1 MDLIHSSAGGCMGGI
16 EKWSKIA
23 FAVIFDFHEMLRNSI
38 NYNKYDFYPKF
49 YPLFALARG

>member
-1 MDLIHSSAGGCMGGI
+1 MGGI

-49 YPLFALARG
+49 YRLFALARG